1 MLVSLCVIAYNEEKV
16 LNGLFRNIADQTYP
30 HDKIEVVLVDS
41 SSTDKTL
48 AMMEDFKATDYG
60 FKDVIITESN
70 KGSQAASWN
79 AALCKATG
87 DVIIRIDAHAQIPR
101 NFIAR
106 CIYNMEEFGET
117 IVGGGRPNIVDNET
131 SWKLTLLAAEESLF
145 GSSIAN
151 YRRPTGKQEYHDSLF
166 HAAYK
171 REVFEKVGGFN
182 EALGRTEDNELHYRI
197 REAGYKMCSF
207 PDIISFQHTRSTL
220 RHMIKQKY
228 GNGYWIGLTCGVC
241 PGCLSYFH
249 FVPFVFLIMLI
260 IFTVFAALGYI
271 YPLLYTGL
279 AYLMFD
285 FVNTVVC
292 FLTKKVKPQFLLLP
306 VLFPILH
313 IAYGVGTLCGL
324 IKMPFWRR
332 KLGKKPFERINE
344 VKEEVIKNNR
354 HKKKE
359 SSEEKI

>member
-16 LNGLFRNIADQTYP
+16 LNGLFRNISDQTYP
-30 HDKIEVVLVDS
+30 HDKIEVVLVNS
-41 SSTDKTL
+41 NSTDGTL
-48 AMMEDFKATDYG
+48 DMMEDFKATDYG
-60 FKDVIITESN
+60 FKDVVITHSD
-70 KGSQAASWN
+70 KGNQAAAWN
-79 AALCKATG
+79 AALTKATG
-87 DVIIRIDAHAQIPR
+87 DVIIRIDAHASIPR

-151 YRRPTGKQEYHDSLF
+151 YRRPTGEQEYHDSLF

-220 RHMIKQKY
+220 RHMIQQKF

-249 FVPFVFLIMLI
+249 FVPFVFLMMLV
-260 IFTVFAALGYI
+260 IFSIFAVLGYI
-271 YPLLYTGL
+271 YPLLYTAL
-279 AYLMFD
+279 AYFMFD
-285 FVNTVVC
+285 FVNTVMC
-292 FLTKKVKPQFLLLP
+292 FVTKKIQPQFLLLP
-306 VLFPILH
+306 FLFPLLH

-324 IKMPFWRR
+324 IKMPFWR
-332 KLGKKPFERINE
+332 KSLGDEPENRINE
-344 VKEEVIKNNR
+344 VKEAIINNNR
-354 HKKKE
+354 NKNTE
-359 SSEEKI
+359 TNSDNV